1 MSDDVVPAGTAT
13 AKPGV
18 WVPTPP
24 GWVEV
29 AAFADDDRAREHWR
43 EMVEP
48 ARATVGDR
56 AADAL
61 YETLAAQRREVAGTG
76 VVSAGLVLTFVEDQA
91 AVWAFTTTLHHV
103 DQPELNPAGLVERA
117 ALTGA
122 VGTVDAVTD
131 LTMVDGRAAVQVDLS
146 GTGPDTAG
154 ARGPDPDGAA
164 HPDPHADGDRPRYGV
179 CVVGL
184 ALPDSPHDLVLVTGA
199 VPDVAQRELVA
210 PVVQAV
216 AVGVSVGDAPAHGLD
231 HASGVLDAT
240 GTRSAQ
246 GGAA

>member
-1 MSDDVVPAGTAT
+1 MTD
-13 AKPGV
+13 GV

-29 AAFADDDRAREHWR
+29 AAFADDDRARQHWR

-48 ARATVGDR
+48 ARATVGDQ

-61 YETLAAQRREVAGTG
+61 YETLAAQRRQVAGTG
-76 VVSAGLVLTFVEDQA
+76 VASAGLVLTFVEDQA
-91 AVWAFTTTLHHV
+91 VVWTFTTTLHHV
-103 DQPELNPAGLVERA
+103 DHAELNPAGLVERA

-146 GTGPDTAG
+146 GARPDAAG
-154 ARGPDPDGAA
+154 IEGDG
-164 HPDPHADGDRPRYGV
+164 PRYGV

-184 ALPDSPHDLVLVTGA
+184 SLPDRPHDLVLVTGA
-199 VPDVAQRELVA
+199 APDVAQLELIA

-216 AVGVSVGDAPAHGLD
+216 AVGVSVGDAPQHGLE
-231 HASGVLDAT
+231 HASGVLDTT
-240 GTRSAQ
+240 GARPAQ
-246 GGAA
+246 GGAE

>member
-1 MSDDVVPAGTAT
+1 MTDDVAAPAGTSSRADGDSRT
-13 AKPGV
+13 GDV

-29 AAFADDDRAREHWR
+29 AAFADDASALEHWR
-43 EMVEP
+43 QMIEP

-61 YETLAAQRREVAGTG
+61 YETLAAQRRQVAGTG
-76 VVSAGLVLTFVEDQA
+76 VVSAGLVLTFVEEQA
-91 AVWAFTTTLHHV
+91 VCWTFTTTLHHV
-103 DQPELNPAGLVERA
+103 DHAELNPAGLVERA

-122 VGTVDAVTD
+122 VGTVDSVAD

-146 GTGPDTAG
+146 GAAPGAVGAG
-154 ARGPDPDGAA
+154 GDG
-164 HPDPHADGDRPRYGV
+164 RRYGV

-184 ALPDSPHDLVLVTGA
+184 SLSGRPHDLVLVTGA
-199 VPDVAQRELVA
+199 VPDVAQRDLVA
-210 PVVQAV
+210 PVVHAI
-216 AVGVSVGDAPAHGLD
+216 AVGVTAGDAPAQGLE

-240 GTRSAQ
+240 GARPAH
-246 GGAA
+246 GGDG